1 MPPDREAANRGGRA
15 LQGGFMRKTIM
26 AAMAAVSL
34 IAVSGCNKQPAA
46 GGNDSTQVAA
56 AGDINGTWK
65 ADIDSIQFD
74 TKPDE
79 MLLQGGTFPANP
91 ARLPTRW
98 PPTAPS
104 IKSVFPMRT
113 AMR

>member
-1 MPPDREAANRGGRA
+1 
-15 LQGGFMRKTIM
+15 MRKTIM

-74 TKPDE
+74 TKPDALDRRLQQIRD
-79 MLLQGGTFPANP
+79 LLD
-91 ARLPTRW
+91 R
-98 PPTAPS
+98 APLS
-104 IKSVFPMRT
+104 
-113 AMR
+113 